1 MSACKFVPGIFF
13 VGRIVCDVEMLYDIP
28 PPDIKT
34 IIFLVSLPDVVPSEI
49 VDESML
55 VVRAQVHET
64 LK

>member
-1 MSACKFVPGIFF
+1 MSL
-13 VGRIVCDVEMLYDIP
+13 IVYDVEIIYDIP

-34 IIFLVSLPDVVPSEI
+34 IIFLAPLPDVVPSEI